1 MSEDKKKA
9 SSKAKTAEE
18 KKKEEVLENIMEEL
32 EEEAK
37 EKEAADTSATK
48 EDKDDAEA
56 NPTVEKEDKKKE
68 KKNPLQEKID
78 ELNDKVLRQMAEFE
92 NFRKRTDKEKSQ
104 QFDLGQSNVLEKL
117 LPIVD
122 NFERGLAAVPENEKE
137 GAFADGMNK
146 IYKQL
151 IKQLE
156 DLGVT
161 PKKGS
166 VYYCPYYRVKKGQP
180 TTKCKQAS
188 DEYSGKVGFLTVD
201 EEILAGR
208 SATSGMQDYLYN
220 SAYYWLG
227 SPVGFLEGT
236 AFVFRVSYDY
246 SANGGSNVHSSHG
259 VRPVVSLSP
268 NTSYTG
274 SGTTTDPFIVN

>member
-37 EKEAADTSATK
+37 EKEAADTSTTK
-48 EDKDDAEA
+48 EDKNDAEA
-56 NPTVEKEDKKKE
+56 NPTVEKEDKKKEKE

-122 NFERGLAAVPENEKE
+122 NFERGLAAVPEGEKE

-161 PKKGS
+161 PIEAVGKEFDPNLHNAVMQVESQEYESGIVAQELQKGYMFHDS
-166 VYYCPYYRVKKGQP
+166 VLR
-180 TTKCKQAS
+180 
-188 DEYSGKVGFLTVD
+188 
-201 EEILAGR
+201 
-208 SATSGMQDYLYN
+208 
-220 SAYYWLG
+220 
-227 SPVGFLEGT
+227 
-236 AFVFRVSYDY
+236 
-246 SANGGSNVHSSHG
+246 HSM
-259 VRPVVSLSP
+259 VAVAQ
-268 NTSYTG
+268 
-274 SGTTTDPFIVN
+274 

>member
-9 SSKAKTAEE
+9 SSAKAGKSAEE

-37 EKEAADTSATK
+37 EKEAAQTPDSK
-48 EDKDDAEA
+48 EDKNAAEA
-56 NPTVEKEDKKKE
+56 NPAVEKEDKKKE

-122 NFERGLAAVPENEKE
+122 NFERGLAAVPDDEKE
-137 GAFADGMNK
+137 GAVADGMNK

-161 PKKGS
+161 PIEAVGKEFDPNLHNAVMQVESQEYESGIVAQELQKGYMFHDS
-166 VYYCPYYRVKKGQP
+166 VLR
-180 TTKCKQAS
+180 
-188 DEYSGKVGFLTVD
+188 
-201 EEILAGR
+201 
-208 SATSGMQDYLYN
+208 
-220 SAYYWLG
+220 
-227 SPVGFLEGT
+227 
-236 AFVFRVSYDY
+236 
-246 SANGGSNVHSSHG
+246 HSM
-259 VRPVVSLSP
+259 VAVAQ
-268 NTSYTG
+268 
-274 SGTTTDPFIVN
+274 

>member
-9 SSKAKTAEE
+9 SSAKAGKSAEE

-37 EKEAADTSATK
+37 EKEAAETSATK
-48 EDKDDAEA
+48 EDKNDAEA
-56 NPTVEKEDKKKE
+56 NPAVEKEDKKKE

-117 LPIVD
+117 LPVVD
-122 NFERGLAAVPENEKE
+122 NFERGLAAVPEDEKE

-161 PKKGS
+161 PIEAVGKEFDPNLHNAVMQVESQEYESGIVAQELQKGYMFHDS
-166 VYYCPYYRVKKGQP
+166 VLR
-180 TTKCKQAS
+180 
-188 DEYSGKVGFLTVD
+188 
-201 EEILAGR
+201 
-208 SATSGMQDYLYN
+208 
-220 SAYYWLG
+220 
-227 SPVGFLEGT
+227 
-236 AFVFRVSYDY
+236 
-246 SANGGSNVHSSHG
+246 HSM
-259 VRPVVSLSP
+259 VAVAQ
-268 NTSYTG
+268 
-274 SGTTTDPFIVN
+274 

>member
-37 EKEAADTSATK
+37 EKEITKEKEAQNKPDTK
-48 EDKDDAEA
+48 EDSKDATEEPD
-56 NPTVEKEDKKKE
+56 VETKEDKKKE
-68 KKNPLQEKID
+68 KKNPLHEKID

-104 QFDLGQSNVLEKL
+104 QFELGQGNVLEKL
-117 LPIVD
+117 LPVVD
-122 NFERGLAAVPENEKE
+122 NFERGLAAVPEAEKD

-161 PKKGS
+161 PIEAVGKEFDPNLHNAVMQVESQEYESGIVAQELQKG
-166 VYYCPYYRVKKGQP
+166 YMFH
-180 TTKCKQAS
+180 
-188 DEYSGKVGFLTVD
+188 DTV
-201 EEILAGR
+201 LR
-208 SATSGMQDYLYN
+208 
-220 SAYYWLG
+220 
-227 SPVGFLEGT
+227 
-236 AFVFRVSYDY
+236 
-246 SANGGSNVHSSHG
+246 HSM
-259 VRPVVSLSP
+259 VAVAQ
-268 NTSYTG
+268 
-274 SGTTTDPFIVN
+274 